1 MTELTIQTNYMKN
14 LFYLSLIIIV
24 ISSCKKYDGDS
35 NYSTYTVQGR
45 LSGGFGNGVWN
56 CTEIRNLNNSNIDD
70 IPRFSC
76 LLDFSKNG
84 QYDIRYTTL
93 SGTLNSENLVYQWKS
108 NKDFIVLNGID
119 FEIKSLTWKYF
130 IIKSTLT
137 NKEYYF
143 DKWIYLSDL
152 DSVDREDVFYPFPL
166 IE

>member
-1 MTELTIQTNYMKN
+1 MFKLMTEVTFKFYYMKN
-14 LFYLSLIIIV
+14 LFYLSLLIIV

-35 NYSTYTVQGR
+35 FYSTYTVQGR
-45 LSGGFGNGVWN
+45 LTGGVWN
-56 CTEIRNLNNSNIDD
+56 CTEIRNLNNSNIDE

-93 SGTLNSENLVYQWKS
+93 SGTLNSGTSEYQWKS

-119 FEIKSLTWKYF
+119 FEIKSLTWKNF

-143 DKWIYLSDL
+143 DKWISLSDL
-152 DSVDREDVFYPFPL
+152 DSVDREDAFYTFPL

>member
-1 MTELTIQTNYMKN
+1 MKN
-14 LFYLSLIIIV
+14 LFCLFLLIIV
-24 ISSCKKYDGDS
+24 ISSCKKYDGDRD
-35 NYSTYTVQGR
+35 YSTYTVQGR
-45 LSGGFGNGVWN
+45 LAGGVWN
-56 CTEIRNLNNSNIDD
+56 CTEIRNLNNSNLDE

-76 LLDFSKNG
+76 LLDFSRNG

-93 SGTLNSENLVYQWKS
+93 SGTLNSGTSEYQWKS

-119 FEIKSLTWKYF
+119 FEIISLTWKNF

-143 DKWIYLSDL
+143 DKWINLSDL
-152 DSVDREDVFYPFPL
+152 DSVDREDAFYPFPL

>member
-1 MTELTIQTNYMKN
+1 MKN
-14 LFYLSLIIIV
+14 LFCLFLLIIV
-24 ISSCKKYDGDS
+24 ISSCKKYDGDRD
-35 NYSTYTVQGR
+35 YSTYTVQGR
-45 LSGGFGNGVWN
+45 LAGGVWN
-56 CTEIRNLNNSNIDD
+56 CTEIRNLNNSNLDE

-76 LLDFSKNG
+76 LLDFSRNG

-93 SGTLNSENLVYQWKS
+93 SGALYSGTSEYQWKS

-119 FEIKSLTWKYF
+119 FEIKSLTWQNF

-143 DKWIYLSDL
+143 EKWKKTIEQDAQFE
-152 DSVDREDVFYPFPL
+152 REDPFYPFPL

>member
-1 MTELTIQTNYMKN
+1 MKN
-14 LFYLSLIIIV
+14 LFYLSLLIIV

-35 NYSTYTVQGR
+35 FYSTYTVQGR
-45 LSGGFGNGVWN
+45 LTGGVWN

-93 SGTLNSENLVYQWKS
+93 SGTLNIETLVYQWKS

-119 FEIKSLTWKYF
+119 FEIISLTWKNF

-143 DKWIYLSDL
+143 DKWINLSDL
-152 DSVDREDVFYPFPL
+152 DSVDREDAFYPFPL